1 MKTTLKHLYCLLLLL
16 TLTTFSSGLAVAGD
30 SLYQYSTIDALL
42 AGLYDGE
49 LTIKNLMFQG
59 DFGLGTLNGI
69 DGELVV
75 LDGTPYHIS
84 AGGKATVPAD
94 SAKVPFATVSFF
106 EEDMILKLDRI
117 QSLQDLNKAITLG
130 LPSKNAFY
138 AIRID
143 GRFAFVKARAIP
155 KQNPPYEPLHEV
167 VKHQVVVQFS
177 SEGTLVGYYSPSFVK
192 GVNVPGYHWHF
203 ITKDRTGGG
212 HVLDCSFAPTT
223 ARLDSVYAFSVKLP
237 ESHEFSELDLSGD
250 KSSELEKVE
259 KTPTKKE

>member
-1 MKTTLKHLYCLLLLL
+1 MKTTLKHLYSLLLLL

-106 EEDMILKLDRI
+106 DEDMILKLNRI
-117 QSLQDLNKAITLG
+117 QSLHDLNEAITLG

-143 GRFAFVKARAIP
+143 GRFSFVKARAIP

-177 SEGTLVGYYSPSFVK
+177 GEGTLVGYYSPSFVK

-203 ITKDRTGGG
+203 ITNDRTGGG

-237 ESHEFSELDLSGD
+237 ESPEFSELDLSGD
-250 KSSELEKVE
+250 KSKELDKVE
-259 KTPTKKE
+259 KAPAQKE